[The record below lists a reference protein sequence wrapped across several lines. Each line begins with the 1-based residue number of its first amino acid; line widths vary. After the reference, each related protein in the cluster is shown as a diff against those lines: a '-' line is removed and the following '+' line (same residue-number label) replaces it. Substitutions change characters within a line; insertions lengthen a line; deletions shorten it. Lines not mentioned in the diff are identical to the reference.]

1 MISRSDLMNAFQP
14 ATELDDPERF
24 AGREKQVRA
33 LADSLHSVGS
43 VPLIYGD
50 RGLGKSSLAL
60 QLRRIAMGDIELLAD
75 LESER
80 LAVGPDEFYLVFY
93 ATCTDSTKNLEDILQ
108 LLVNAAESVETI
120 GAGEDARLID
130 RKTRRKLTVK
140 FFEHETTRTY
150 ATAIQRLSYQDLN
163 LEEKLV
169 QLCEI
174 LTATYSQRV
183 LFVIDELD
191 RVEDPSGLASFLK
204 AVSSDYLKFVLVGIA
219 GNVSDLLADHRSLER
234 RLVPVRVP
242 AMNPRELGE
251 IVSKAERYL
260 ISREYEVNFEA
271 DAIVALVLAASGYPW
286 FVHVLGQQCLL
297 DADNERRS
305 TISAGHVAKAI
316 DAIVENRFAQQF
328 SDLYQMAVRDSWR
341 REQTLRAF
349 AHWDDT
355 DIPTSEVYRIVEELG
370 VKGPSTYKGHLCQ
383 DEYGGVL
390 TAPAFQKRG
399 LVRFKNDM
407 FKAYV
412 RMRPSIYSGVDERIR
427 VAYGNRG

>member
-24 AGREKQVRA
+24 AGREKQVRE
-33 LADSLHSVGS
+33 LADSLHSIGS

-60 QLRRIAMGDIELLAD
+60 QLRRIAMGDIELLSD

-80 LAVGPDEFYLVFY
+80 LAVGPEEFYLVFY
-93 ATCTDSTKNLEDILQ
+93 ITCTDSTRNLEDILQ
-108 LLVNAAESVETI
+108 LLVNSAESVETE
-120 GAGEDARLID
+120 GVGGDARLID

-140 FFEHETTRTY
+140 VFEHETTRTY

-169 QLCEI
+169 QLCEL
-174 LTATYSQRV
+174 LTATYAHRV
-183 LFVIDELD
+183 LFIIDELD
-191 RVEDPSGLASFLK
+191 RVDDTSGLASFLK
-204 AVSSDYLKFVLVGIA
+204 AVSSEYLKFVLVGIA

-234 RLVPVRVP
+234 RLVAVKVP
-242 AMNPRELGE
+242 AMTVKELGE
-251 IVSKAERYL
+251 IVTKAERYL
-260 ISREYEVNFEA
+260 VGRDYEVSFER

-297 DADNERRS
+297 DADGEQRS
-305 TISAGHVAKAI
+305 VISGGHVRNAV
-316 DAIVENRFAQQF
+316 DSIVANRFAQQF
-328 SDLYQMAVRDSWR
+328 SDLYQMAVRDSVR

-349 AHWDDT
+349 AHWRDT
-355 DIPTSEVYRIVEELG
+355 DIPTSEIYRIAKNLG
-370 VKGPSTYKGHLCQ
+370 VNGPSTYKGHLCN

-412 RMRPSIYSGVDERIR
+412 RMRPSIYGGVDDEVR
-427 VAYGNRG
+427 AAFDGH